1 MVEKLRQLR
10 PETPLW
16 RVVVYE
22 VSRLLTAALMTLI
35 YRFRAYGSRRIPRSG
50 PLLLV
55 ANHQSFLDPPAIGLA
70 VHTRQLDYIARIGLF
85 HSRAFSRLLSF
96 FNALPIREEG
106 GDAAAIREILR
117 RLEKG
122 HALLIFPEGSRT
134 EDGATQPFK
143 RGVALLVK
151 RARCPVVPV
160 AVEGCFDAWP
170 RWRRWPRL
178 WNTRIA
184 VAVGTPIA
192 YDELMA
198 QGPDAALDRLAV
210 EIEQMRLVLRR
221 QLRRESRGR
230 FPAPGPGD
238 HACSAT
244 STRAIPSGTMGTGR
258 DDPDHPGAA
267 IPAAR

>member
-1 MVEKLRQLR
+1 MVESLRQLR

-16 RVVVYE
+16 RVLVYE
-22 VSRLLTAALMTLI
+22 ASRLFAATVMTLL
-35 YRFRAYGSRRIPRSG
+35 YRFRAYGSHRVPRTG

-70 VHTRQLDYIARIGLF
+70 VHTRQLDYIARLGLFNSRIFSKLIGL
-85 HSRAFSRLLSF
+85 

-117 RLEKG
+117 RLERG

-134 EDGATQPFK
+134 DDGATQPFK

-151 RARCPVVPV
+151 RARCPVVPI

-170 RWRRWPRL
+170 RRRRSPRL

-184 VAVGTPIA
+184 VAVGQPIP
-192 YDELMA
+192 YDELMQHGA
-198 QGPDAALDRLAV
+198 EAALDRLAT
-210 EIEQMRLVLRR
+210 EIEQMRLALRR

-238 HACSAT
+238 QPLETNPAKPA
-244 STRAIPSGTMGTGR
+244 RARTARAS
-258 DDPDHPGAA
+258 DADPDHPGAV
-267 IPAAR
+267 IPAA